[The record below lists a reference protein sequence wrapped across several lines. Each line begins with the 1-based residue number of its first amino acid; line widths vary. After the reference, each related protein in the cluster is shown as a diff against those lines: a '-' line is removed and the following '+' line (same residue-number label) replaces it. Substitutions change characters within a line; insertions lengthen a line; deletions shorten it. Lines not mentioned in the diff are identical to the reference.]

1 MHADAPSP
9 TWGKAGMGANKK
21 VCLVMKQ
28 VEKNK
33 DYPIFQAGIHSPPF
47 QGGVFPRLREGGG
60 LSYTTTPSLTCGQ

>member
-28 VEKNK
+28 VDKKIKITGFFRPVYTLPLSKGESSRGCGK
-33 DYPIFQAGIHSPPF
+33 
-47 QGGVFPRLREGGG
+47 EGCIV
-60 LSYTTTPSLTCGQ
+60 LKKVDSFYS